1 MDKLNIEEIERNA
14 GSVTNKITGFDEDEF
29 YRLKMLPH
37 KKAEVELIQMLD
49 ERNMNLGTQW
59 VCGYGILGLWFDNEA
74 AYVRVGTS
82 CD

>member
-1 MDKLNIEEIERNA
+1 MDQLNIEEIERNA
-14 GSVTNKITGFDEDEF
+14 GSVTNKITGFGEDEF

-49 ERNMNLGTQW
+49 ERNMSLGTQW
-59 VCGYGILGLWFDNEA
+59 ACGYGILGLWFDNEA